1 MNLNQEDVMNLRT
14 AVISIVF
21 AACSLLTAAPAQAGI
36 PVYDGS
42 VFAQQ
47 IQQVIAWGKQAQ
59 QMVDQITRLQQQFQQ
74 LQTMTNKLDAARALG
89 SILNDPLIKSSLPP
103 EMQNASQ
110 LLLNPSALTT
120 NPAAISNILASFG
133 ITAPLGNSATSSS
146 ADAFGKAQ
154 AILTSSQQRQTQL
167 QNLATRVDSAG
178 DAKESLDLLNRNTL
192 EVANINNQLVQTI
205 ASLDSARRAQEMRE
219 SAELQDFAA
228 KLRSGAAAPIRNI
241 P

>member
-1 MNLNQEDVMNLRT
+1 MNVRT
-14 AVISIVF
+14 GLVIAIFVVSGLF
-21 AACSLLTAAPAQAGI
+21 AARPAHAGI

-59 QMVDQITRLQQQFQQ
+59 QMVDQVNRLQQQFQQ

-89 SILNDPLIKSSLPP
+89 SILNDPLIKSTLPL

-120 NPAAISNILASFG
+120 NPASINNILASFG
-133 ITAPLGNSATSSS
+133 ITSPAGTAATSSS
-146 ADAFGKAQ
+146 ADAFGKSQ
-154 AILTSSQQRQTQL
+154 AILTSTQQRQTQL
-167 QNLATRVDSAG
+167 QSLAGRVDGAV

-205 ASLDSARRAQEMRE
+205 ASLDNARRAQEMRE
-219 SAELQDFAA
+219 SAELQDFAG
-228 KLRSGAAAPIRNI
+228 KLRSGGAAPIRAI